1 MKNFI
6 FVSLACISFCMPVC
20 AQTDGIVDSQE
31 EVLEELSLGCSIY
44 DQSSAI
50 EGPHRTPPRIPTV
63 YYNRSANKL
72 LFAEPMGECVIELV
86 DTDTE
91 EIVFALPVMC
101 GITQVQL
108 PLLSTGQ
115 YQLRIIRSVYMFSG
129 IIEF

>member
-1 MKNFI
+1 MIEFYVPLLI
-6 FVSLACISFCMPVC
+6 LSPVSAMAEIPV
-20 AQTDGIVDSQE
+20 ADDDDMEGEIIE
-31 EVLEELSLGCSIY
+31 LECGYSDKG
-44 DQSSAI
+44 AI
-50 EGPHRTPPRIPTV
+50 LKGPHRTPPRIPSV
-63 YYNRSANKL
+63 YFSRSTNKL
-72 LFAEPMGECVIELV
+72 LFVEPMGECIIELV

-91 EIVFALPVMC
+91 DTVFTLPIMN

>member
-6 FVSLACISFCMPVC
+6 FVSIACISFCMPVC
-20 AQTDGIVDSQE
+20 AQTDDIVDSQDEVIE
-31 EVLEELSLGCSIY
+31 EVCLDYISDKDDYSH
-44 DQSSAI
+44 
-50 EGPHRTPPRIPTV
+50 GPHRTPPRIPSV
-63 YYNRSANKL
+63 YFSRSTNKL
-72 LFAEPMGECVIELV
+72 LFVEPMGECIIELV

-91 EIVFALPVMC
+91 DTVFTLPIMN

-115 YQLRIIRSVYMFSG
+115 YQLKIIRSVYMFSG